1 MQRASCALLPDRRL
15 HLHHGPIDLVVDV
28 RGPNRAAALDRARTR
43 FATVLDELA
52 AELPDLRKPVI
63 EAPRLTGPVAR
74 RMLAAVAPFA
84 PVFVTPMAAVAGA
97 VADEILSVILAGGG
111 VVRASVNNGGD
122 VALWLGPGQAM
133 RGGVVAPVPAM
144 LDLRAGDGVGGVAT
158 SGRGGRSHS
167 LGIADGV
174 TVLAGCAAVADAA
187 ATLIA
192 NAVDL
197 PGHPAIRRCP
207 AHDLSPDSDLGA
219 RPVTVAAGPLTP
231 AEIGAALDAGVRTAA
246 DYLDRGLIL
255 GAVLSLGAAQRVLGT
270 APVLSPS
277 LPEPANA

>member
-1 MQRASCALLPDRRL
+1 MQRAASARLPDGRL
-15 HLHHGPIDLVVDV
+15 HLHHGPIDLIVEI
-28 RGPNRAAALDRARTR
+28 RGPGRSAAQDRARAR
-43 FATVLDELA
+43 FTTVLNELA
-52 AELPDLRKPVI
+52 AELAELRTPVA
-63 EAPRLTGPVAR
+63 EAPRPTGAVAR

-97 VADEILSVILAGGG
+97 VADEILAVILAGSGIT
-111 VVRASVNNGGD
+111 RASVNNGGD
-122 VALWLGPGQAM
+122 VALWLGPGQTM

-174 TVLAGCAAVADAA
+174 TVLAGNAAAADAA

-197 PGHPAIRRCP
+197 PGHPAIRRRP
-207 AHDLSPDSDLGA
+207 ARDLAPDSDLGA
-219 RPVTVAAGPLTP
+219 RAVTVAVGPLTP
-231 AEIGAALDAGVRTAA
+231 DEVDAALDAGCRAAA
-246 DYLDRGLIL
+246 DHLGRGLIR
-255 GAVLSLGAAQRVLGT
+255 GAILTLGAAQRVVGAAT
-270 APVLSPS
+270 ILSP
-277 LPEPANA
+277 LPPEPADA